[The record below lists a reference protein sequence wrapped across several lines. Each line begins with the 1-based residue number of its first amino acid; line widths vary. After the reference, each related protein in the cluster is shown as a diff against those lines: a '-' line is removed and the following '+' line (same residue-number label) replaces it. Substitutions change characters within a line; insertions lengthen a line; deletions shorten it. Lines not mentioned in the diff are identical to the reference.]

1 MEQISTKTLDFTG
14 QNIYVGIDVHNKSWK
29 VDIYNDDFELK
40 SLNQEPSVDRLCK
53 YLESNYKNANYLLAY
68 EAGFSGFWIQRAF
81 AKNGVTCKVIH
92 PADVPTN
99 HKEHLRKTDAVDSRK
114 IAKGLK
120 NHELNFIH
128 VPELNEEFDRL
139 LVRSRVGLAKDMT
152 RVKNRIKALLKLQG
166 IIIPD
171 KYSEGNWNRAF
182 INWLK
187 QIEFG
192 YPSGK
197 LALDNLLSEYDF
209 FKKRKLETDAAIR
222 KLSQTDYYKNNLEL
236 LLSIPSI
243 GRLTGMILLTELGN
257 IKRFKRL
264 DDLCSYCGIVP
275 NCHSSGE
282 TERDGGLTRRGNA
295 IVKRVLIEC
304 AWVAIKKDPALLLYY
319 KEQTSHMKGQKA
331 IIKVAR
337 KLVSR
342 IRYVLLNQ
350 QKYELGIVK

>member
-1 MEQISTKTLDFTG
+1 MEKISTKGLDFTG

-29 VDIYNDDFELK
+29 VHIYNDDFELK
-40 SLNQEPSVDRLCK
+40 SLSQEPNVDGLCK
-53 YLESNYKNANYLLAY
+53 YLESNYRNANYLLAY

-81 AKNGVTCKVIH
+81 EKKGVTCKVIH

-128 VPELNEEFDRL
+128 VPGLNEELDRQ
-139 LVRSRVGLAKDMT
+139 LVRSRVSLAKDMT

-166 IIIPD
+166 VIIPD
-171 KYSEGNWNRAF
+171 KYSEGNWNKTF
-182 INWLK
+182 INWLNEM
-187 QIEFG
+187 QFEHE
-192 YPSGK
+192 SGK
-197 LALDNLLSEYDF
+197 LTMNNLLSEYDF

-222 KLSQTDYYKNNLEL
+222 KLSQTDCYKKNLEL

-243 GRLTGMILLTELGN
+243 GRLTGMILLTELGD

-282 TERDGGLTRRGNA
+282 TQRDGGLTRRGNA
-295 IVKRVLIEC
+295 IIKRILIEC
-304 AWVAIKKDPALLLYY
+304 AWVAIRKDPALLLYY
-319 KEQTSHMKGQKA
+319 KEQISHMKGQKA

-337 KLVSR
+337 KLLSR